1 MGMVNCL
8 MTSEISLS
16 LQRSVKTQVQW
27 VVVGNGNAVFVF
39 PFRMYGGL
47 ADKNE
52 NRNESVA

>member
-16 LQRSVKTQVQW
+16 LQRSVKIQVQW

-47 ADKNE
+47 ADKKQK
-52 NRNESVA
+52 